1 MRVNFN
7 TMAELAA
14 AARERRLPLHEVVI
28 QREMETRSMT
38 REAVLAAMRENWR
51 VMQAAM
57 ERGIASEAPSVSG
70 LTGGDAKRLFAWRG
84 RGYLGTAALAAAAR
98 AVAVSE
104 VNASMGRIVACP
116 TAGSCGIVPAV
127 LQAAVEKTGC
137 TEDAVVA
144 ALFTA
149 AGIGMVVE
157 QNACIAGAAGG
168 CQAECGTVTGMA
180 AAALVELAGG
190 TPAMIGNGTALAIK
204 NLMGLVCDP
213 VAGLVEVPCVK
224 RNAAGVANAL
234 AAAQMALAGVE
245 SVIPCDEVIGALR
258 AVGDALPCSLKETA
272 QGGLA
277 ATPTGLALKKRIFGG

>member
-144 ALFTA
+144 ALY
-149 AGIGMVVE
+149 GGRHRDGR
-157 QNACIAGAAGG
+157 GAERLHRRRCGRLPGG
-168 CQAECGTVTGMA
+168 VRHGSWY
-180 AAALVELAGG
+180 GG
-190 TPAMIGNGTALAIK
+190 
-204 NLMGLVCDP
+204 
-213 VAGLVEVPCVK
+213 
-224 RNAAGVANAL
+224 R
-234 AAAQMALAGVE
+234 
-245 SVIPCDEVIGALR
+245 GAR
-258 AVGDALPCSLKETA
+258 
-272 QGGLA
+272 
-277 ATPTGLALKKRIFGG
+277 